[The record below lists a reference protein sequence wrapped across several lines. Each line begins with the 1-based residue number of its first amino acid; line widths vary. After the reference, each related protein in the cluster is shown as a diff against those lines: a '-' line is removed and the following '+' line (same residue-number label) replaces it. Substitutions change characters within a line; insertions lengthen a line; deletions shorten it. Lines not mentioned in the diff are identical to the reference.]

1 MTRYSLPVCATG
13 LLALFAM
20 SASAQTY
27 EVTIAHNPPT
37 YATAAA
43 EAFAA
48 YVENATNGDIVVR
61 TVSYGALGSGREV
74 ADQLRFGEIEF
85 FIAAVADISGIYP
98 EAQVHNWPLMFLNR
112 SEFWGLANDAEHVV
126 MLRERLLEASGD
138 TIRLFTLAENSI
150 RHLYTTRGPIRTPDD
165 LRGDR
170 IKMRTMT
177 IPMHQSVWEALGSPQ
192 IVAISAP
199 ERYQSLQSGLIDG
212 LEGGLAS
219 AWGAGLMEVAKYAT
233 LTGHMYDYHW
243 LIGNEE
249 FFQSLPDGYK
259 EIIAEAARVAQVTQK
274 ATVVQDDLAALRN
287 MIEAGVT
294 VTVPTTAEMQQWQD
308 LATPVAVQFLE
319 AEIDQEVIDGTFA
332 ALERVRE
339 GLKMD

>member
-1 MTRYSLPVCATG
+1 MKKS
-13 LLALFAM
+13 LLATVVGFSTVFAGQAF
-20 SASAQTY
+20 SQSY
-27 EVTIAHNPPT
+27 EITIAHNPPT
-37 YATAAA
+37 YTTAAA

-48 YVENATNGDIVVR
+48 YVENATGGDIAVR

-85 FIAAVADISGIYP
+85 FIAAVADISGVYP
-98 EAQVHNWPLMFLNR
+98 EAQIHNWPLMFANR
-112 SEFWGLANDAEHVV
+112 SEFWGLAQDSEHVG
-126 MLRERLLEASGD
+126 MLRDNLLAASGD
-138 TIRLFTLAENSI
+138 TMRLFTLHENSI
-150 RHLYTTRGPIRTPDD
+150 RHLYTTSGPIRTPSD
-165 LRGDR
+165 LRGNR

-192 IVAISAP
+192 IVAIAAP

-243 LIGNEE
+243 LIGNNE
-249 FFQSLPDGYK
+249 FYESLPSGYQ
-259 EIIAEAARVAQVTQK
+259 EIVAEAARVAQYTQN
-274 ATVVQDDLAALRN
+274 ATVVQDDLAALSN

-294 VTVPTTAEMQQWQD
+294 VTVPTSAEMAEWQE
-308 LATPVAVQFLE
+308 LATPVATQFLE
-319 AEIDQEVIDGTFA
+319 SEISADVIEATFG
-332 ALERVRE
+332 ALERVRS
-339 GLKMD
+339 GL